1 MYIINTR
8 VFLCSLLVVTT
19 LLTSCYKNQIQ
30 FGNDLNESDT
40 RIITVD
46 TVTPVLSTLVLDSFV
61 TSGLNM
67 LSVGRVVDPLLGTT
81 TASSFFQLGLPT
93 KSNITDDIP
102 LDAIYDSLALI
113 MTPGSTYYGDTTKA
127 QTFSV
132 YELAYQ
138 PQYSYADKLYSTSTV
153 QKLPVPW
160 ASKSLKVTPV
170 RGDSLF
176 IRLSNTKGLELF
188 NKIRTKAEEVQSVDN
203 FLNYIKGL
211 TVETASNDNGAIY
224 NFAAGDTTM
233 RMRLYYHVSL
243 PYKEDK
249 VIEFPITRTEYQFN
263 RVVSDRSN
271 TALTPQYT
279 GQKEFFSSK
288 ANPFGL
294 TQTGTGV
301 MLKIKFPSLRE
312 ILKLAP
318 TIKLL
323 NAQLIIRP
331 VEKTFDYAVFPL
343 PPSLYLS
350 QTDATNS
357 IGYPVP
363 DITGT
368 ATQLS
373 SPIID
378 EIYKLDTRYVFNVT
392 SYMNSLLSTANSTEN
407 GVFLMEEVPGEAKLM
422 NRAVIGSWENPQ
434 YRTQLVLTVMTI
446 Q

>member
-1 MYIINTR
+1 MCTFNTR
-8 VFLCSLLVVTT
+8 ALLGSLLVVFT

-61 TSGLNM
+61 TSGLSE
-67 LSVGRVVDPLLGTT
+67 LSIGRVVDPLLGTT

-93 KSNITDDIP
+93 KTNITDDIP

-113 MTPGSTYYGDTTKA
+113 MTPGKTYYGDTTKA

-138 PQYSYADKLYSTSTV
+138 PQYTYADKLYSTSTV
-153 QKLPVPW
+153 TKLPGAW
-160 ASKSLKVTPV
+160 ASASLKVTPV

-176 IRLSNTKGLELF
+176 IRLSNSKGTELF
-188 NKIRTKAEEVQSVDN
+188 NKIRAKAGEVQSADN

-211 TVETASNDNGAIY
+211 TVEVGSNDNGAIY

-233 RMRLYYHVSL
+233 KMRLYYHVSL

-249 VIEFPITRTEYQFN
+249 VIEFPITRTDYQFN
-263 RVVSDRSN
+263 HVVTDRSS
-271 TALTPQYT
+271 TALKPQYT

-288 ANPFGL
+288 ANPFAL
-294 TQTGTGV
+294 TQSGTGV
-301 MLKIKFPSLRE
+301 LAKIKFPSLRD
-312 ILKLAP
+312 ILKLSP
-318 TIKLL
+318 TVKLL

-357 IGYPVP
+357 IGYTIP

-368 ATQLS
+368 ATQTS
-373 SPIID
+373 SPIVD

-434 YRTQLVLTVMTI
+434 YRTQLVLTIMAI
-446 Q
+446 K